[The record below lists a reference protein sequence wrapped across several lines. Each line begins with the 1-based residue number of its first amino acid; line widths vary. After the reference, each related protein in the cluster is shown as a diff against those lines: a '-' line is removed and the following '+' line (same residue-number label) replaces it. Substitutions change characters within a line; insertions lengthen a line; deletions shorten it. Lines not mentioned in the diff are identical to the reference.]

1 MDEWR
6 KKRPSTTGS
15 ITNAR
20 KENLA
25 TSIGKQ
31 TVPMRNTVR
40 RGGKNTPSTT
50 PQIKSSP
57 SVSGK
62 KKKSTSSPDQMG
74 RSLSSSSSGPS
85 LLGRYL
91 RSQSAHETEG
101 GFAEVCTEEK
111 TMTTTDRL

>member
-1 MDEWR
+1 
-6 KKRPSTTGS
+6 
-15 ITNAR
+15 
-20 KENLA
+20 
-25 TSIGKQ
+25 
-31 TVPMRNTVR
+31 MRNTVR

-91 RSQSAHETEG
+91 RSQSAHAKLKEDLPKS
-101 GFAEVCTEEK
+101 ALRK
-111 TMTTTDRL
+111 STMTTTDRSVNKSSALLVQ